1 MNSKKLAFFLLCA
14 ILFPYSAFAG
24 RQNETVLRG
33 TVIDMAGDPAGF
45 ATAYLSNG
53 DGAIVCG
60 GTADGDGRFELRA
73 AYGEYTLTVSLVGYK
88 DASQPIRLN
97 SALMELPPIR
107 IEEDSELLGEAMI
120 QAIMPKTT
128 LTGEGLSTSV
138 RGSVLENAGT
148 ARDVLGKVPGL
159 IKGQNGL
166 EVIGKGA
173 PVVYINGRRITDSSE
188 LDRLLSHEIQSVEV
202 ISNPGAQYDAT
213 VRAVVRIKTIKR
225 QGEGFGFNANL
236 TDAQSLRKKDNND
249 RDMAFNANYRTGG
262 VDIFGGVHADKES
275 ERQISDVLQ
284 KAYGKHDFGQEESLV
299 ADFTGKSLGL
309 NGGVNWQIADNHFAG
324 FKLDWNSTRAYHEDM
339 SMDGDIFLDGTLLDR
354 LHTESTGDN
363 GAQIPYSLGA
373 NAYYNGTAGKLG
385 IDLNVDYFDVTD
397 SKVSEARE
405 NSDIQDGTVD
415 TKSASSSRLYAG
427 KLVLSY
433 PVWAGQLQLGTEET
447 FSRRSDEY
455 SLRGAAV
462 PASSSVVRE
471 DNYAGFVNYAF
482 MLGGI
487 GQMSAGLRY
496 EHVDYS
502 YEDLLAGQGSDDSFT
517 RRYDKLFPSV
527 SFATAIGPVQT
538 MLSYSARTARPGFSM
553 LSSAVRYDNRY
564 TLQSGNAALQ
574 PQSISS
580 LSAAMLWNF
589 LSLSVS
595 YDRTDDPIIT
605 WAGLYNDEGV
615 ILLKPLNLDQPLR
628 VLSAFLSATPT
639 IGLWS
644 PSYVFGVQQNWLT
657 VDVKDPLQ
665 PAANR
670 SLSFSDKPIW
680 IAQLNNTFS
689 FKKNWQLEIGG
700 EYHSPG
706 YAENV
711 MVTNHFLNV
720 SAAVQKT
727 LLRDGSLVLRLEGQ
741 DLAGLGN
748 THIFTDLGTYSLTQ
762 SIVMDTQRLMFS
774 VRYRFNSAD
783 SKYKGTGA
791 GKDARDRMK

>member
-1 MNSKKLAFFLLCA
+1 MNSKKLALFLLCA
-14 ILFPYSAFAG
+14 ILFPIGAFSG
-24 RQNETVLRG
+24 RQNETILRG
-33 TVIDMAGDPAGF
+33 TVLDTAGEPAGF
-45 ATAYLSNG
+45 ATAYLTNG
-53 DGAIVCG
+53 EGAIVCG
-60 GTADGDGRFELRA
+60 STADGEGRFELRA

-88 DASQPIRLN
+88 DASQPVRLTG
-97 SALMELPPIR
+97 AQMELPPIR

-128 LTGEGLSTSV
+128 ITGEGLSTSV
-138 RGSVLENAGT
+138 RGSVLENVGT
-148 ARDVLGKVPGL
+148 ARDVLSKVPGL

-166 EVIGKGA
+166 EVIGKGT

-213 VRAVVRIKTIKR
+213 VRAVVRIKTVKR

-249 RDMAFNANYRTGG
+249 VTALLNANYRTGG
-262 VDIFGGVHADKES
+262 VDIFGGVNASTGS
-275 ERQISDVLQ
+275 ERQISDIVQ
-284 KAYGKHDFGQEESLV
+284 KAYGIHEYAQEGSIV
-299 ADFTGKSLGL
+299 ADFRGKSLGL
-309 NGGVNWQIADNHFAG
+309 NGGVNWQISDNHFAG
-324 FKLDWNSTRAYHEDM
+324 FKVDWNSTPSYHENILID
-339 SMDGDIFLDGTLLDR
+339 SDVTLDGAPLDR
-354 LHTESTGDN
+354 LHTESTADN
-363 GAQIPYSLGA
+363 GPQIPYSLGA

-385 IDLNVDYFDVTD
+385 IDFNVDYFGVAD
-397 SKVSEARE
+397 SKISESRE
-405 NSDIQDGTVD
+405 KSDIQDGTVD
-415 TKSASSSRLYAG
+415 TKSSSGSRLYAA

-462 PASSSVVRE
+462 PASSSVVLE

-482 MLGGI
+482 MLGGL

-502 YEDLLAGQGSDDSFT
+502 YEDLLTGQDSFT
-517 RRYDKLFPSV
+517 RRYDKLFPSL

-538 MLSYSARTARPGFSM
+538 MLSYSSRTSRPDFSM

-564 TLQSGNAALQ
+564 TFQSGNAALQ
-574 PQSISS
+574 PQSITS
-580 LSAAMLWNF
+580 LSSVMLWKF
-589 LSLSVS
+589 LTLSVN

-615 ILLKPLNLDQPLR
+615 VLLKPLNLDQPLR

-639 IGLWS
+639 IGPWS

-657 VDVKDPLQ
+657 VDVKDPFTS
-665 PAANR
+665 ANR
-670 SLSFSDKPIW
+670 SVSFNDKPIW
-680 IAQLNNTFS
+680 IAQLNNSFT
-689 FKKNWQLEIGG
+689 FKKGWQLELGG
-700 EYHSPG
+700 EYHTPG
-706 YAENV
+706 YSQNV
-711 MVTNHFLNV
+711 MVTNHYLNLT
-720 SAAVQKT
+720 AAVQKS
-727 LLRDGSLVLRLEGQ
+727 LLRDGSLVIRLSGQ
-741 DLAGLGN
+741 DLVGKGYN
-748 THIFTDLGTYSLTQ
+748 DVFTDLGTYSLDQTLRL
-762 SIVMDTQRLMFS
+762 DTQRLILS

-791 GKDARDRMK
+791 GQDARDRMK

>member
-1 MNSKKLAFFLLCA
+1 MNSKKLALFLLCA
-14 ILFPYSAFAG
+14 ILFPIGAFAG
-24 RQNETVLRG
+24 RQNETILRG
-33 TVIDMAGDPAGF
+33 TIIDSAGDPAGF
-45 ATAYLSNG
+45 ATAYLTNG

-60 GTADGDGRFELRA
+60 STADGEGRFELRA

-88 DASQPIRLN
+88 DASQPVRL
-97 SALMELPPIR
+97 AGAQMELPPIR

-120 QAIMPKTT
+120 QAVMPKTT

-148 ARDVLGKVPGL
+148 ARDVLGQVPGL

-249 RDMAFNANYRTGG
+249 KGALFNANYRTGG
-262 VDIFGGVHADKES
+262 VDIFGGVNASTVS
-275 ERQISDVLQ
+275 ERQVSDVFQ
-284 KAYGKHDFGQEESLV
+284 KAYGKHDYGQEESLV
-299 ADFTGKSLGL
+299 ADFRGTNLGL
-309 NGGVNWQIADNHFAG
+309 NGGANWQISDNHFAG
-324 FKLDWNSTRAYHEDM
+324 FKLDWNSTPAYHEHM
-339 SMDGDIFLDGTLLDR
+339 FMDGDIYLDGALLDR

-363 GAQIPYSLGA
+363 GAQTPYSLGA

-385 IDLNVDYFDVTD
+385 IDFNVDYFGVAD

-415 TKSASSSRLYAG
+415 TKSSSGSRLYAA
-427 KLVLSY
+427 KIVLSY
-433 PVWAGQLQLGTEET
+433 PVWAGQFQLGTEET

-482 MLGGI
+482 MLGSF

-502 YEDLLAGQGSDDSFT
+502 YEDMMDGQDSFT
-517 RRYDKLFPSV
+517 RRYDKFFPSL
-527 SFATAIGPVQT
+527 SLATAIGPVQT
-538 MLSYSARTARPGFSM
+538 MFSYSARTARPDFSM
-553 LSSAVRYDNRY
+553 LSSAIRYDNRY

-574 PQSISS
+574 PQSITS
-580 LSAAMLWNF
+580 LSAATLWKF
-589 LSLSVS
+589 LSLSVN

-615 ILLKPLNLDQPLR
+615 ILLKPLNLEQPLR

-639 IGLWS
+639 IGSWS

-657 VDVKDPLQ
+657 VDIHDTTLPS
-665 PAANR
+665 A
-670 SLSFSDKPIW
+670 SGSISFNDKPIW
-680 IAQLNNTFS
+680 IAQLNNTFT
-689 FKKNWQLEIGG
+689 FKKGWQLEFGG

-706 YAENV
+706 YSENI
-711 MVTNHFLNV
+711 MVTNHFLNL
-720 SAAVQKT
+720 SAAVQKS
-727 LLRDGSLVLRLEGQ
+727 LLRDGSLVLRLSGQ

-748 THIFTDLGTYSLTQ
+748 NHIFTDLGFYSLKQ
-762 SIVMDTQRLMFS
+762 SIQLDTQRLMLS

-791 GKDARDRMK
+791 GNDVRDRMK